1 MGHSGPCSYLDW
13 CLKPGPGGAITV
25 QWLAVSSTIGLAV
38 LGRKAAAAQPASLF
52 PAQMV
57 TKGLCKCF
65 MLAAAP
71 TLLEGCQNLLE
82 PARAQC
88 LCLCPALSGEREYT
102 HGTVSAQPLLGSRIS
117 PMWLLWPGTLP
128 LSPLWGT
135 QATVLPRSLAQLQL
149 QFPPTWQVLGDLVSL
164 RQWDETW
171 GCLTA
176 HLRSHWQKCSLN

>member
-25 QWLAVSSTIGLAV
+25 QWLAVSSAIGLAV

-71 TLLEGCQNLLE
+71 ILLEGCQNLLE

-128 LSPLWGT
+128 VSALGHTGHCPTQEPGT
-135 QATVLPRSLAQLQL
+135 APAPVPSHLAG
-149 QFPPTWQVLGDLVSL
+149 LGGSGVS
-164 RQWDETW
+164 EAV
-171 GCLTA
+171 G
-176 HLRSHWQKCSLN
+176 